1 MIAHLSA
8 RSHSHQGASIR
19 APSAPGFAPLQ
30 SAVSCKGSVHG
41 KSAKV
46 GMPLHHL
53 IGYILSSTSLAL
65 SLMAIAC
72 LSTNNCSGSS
82 TSTMI
87 CGTNA
92 VYCYA
97 VHITQCTVL
106 TNYCSSPSFASK
118 QVSHLA
124 NMAHRP
130 DHPHFPLLCQY
141 SLYSFAT
148 NACVQYHFDIVI
160 WQSQEQM
167 PKRAPPP
174 NNSGRQYSAR
184 FHSGFRGLGQQGLYR
199 SYYFFV

>member
-1 MIAHLSA
+1 MIAQLSA
-8 RSHSHQGASIR
+8 KSHSHQGASIR
-19 APSAPGFAPLQ
+19 APSAPGFVPSHQLYPA
-30 SAVSCKGSVHG
+30 KGSVHG

-46 GMPLHHL
+46 GMPLRHL

-106 TNYCSSPSFASK
+106 TNCCSGPSFASK

-124 NMAHRP
+124 NMATGLTTP
-130 DHPHFPLLCQY
+130 T
-141 SLYSFAT
+141 SLSCVSIAYIVLPQT
-148 NACVQYHFDIVI
+148 PVQYHFDIVI
-160 WQSQEQM
+160 WQSQVQA
-167 PKRAPPP
+167 PKKDHHQIIQCVSTVLGPR
-174 NNSGRQYSAR
+174 
-184 FHSGFRGLGQQGLYR
+184 GFRGLGQQGLYR
-199 SYYFFV
+199 LYYFLV